1 MGLLYE
7 KQITE
12 APVAEA
18 EMPAIKET
26 SAPKAPS
33 LASTILADDEWEEV
47 DLIDEP
53 VEGVLDTE
61 DDEDALL

>member
-12 APVAEA
+12 EPVAEA

-26 SAPKAPS
+26 AAPKTPS
-33 LASTILADDEWEEV
+33 LQSTVLVEDDWQEV

-61 DDEDALL
+61 DDENEVL

>member
-12 APVAEA
+12 EPVAEA

-26 SAPKAPS
+26 AAPKAPS
-33 LASTILADDEWEEV
+33 LQSAVLVEDDWQEV

-53 VEGVLDTE
+53 VERELDTK
-61 DDEDALL
+61 DDEDELL